1 VIGSLRATAPVKAM
15 VQPSATTLS
24 GHSSASQLSIS
35 SQVSR
40 SQSSDSRSSPSTTDT
55 GFSSP
60 PSDNAEGDDNGSS
73 EQEHDASDDVVTVDI
88 VPPSKLNGYILFGL
102 QGSKRLHSSKTR
114 LAQIDVN
121 VCKDDDSFFDEMKVQ
136 FQLLRGHIR
145 WIFSIW
151 IFQACEFVMVCSMP
165 FPS

>member
-1 VIGSLRATAPVKAM
+1 MAI
-15 VQPSATTLS
+15 VQPSVKNLA
-24 GHSSASQLSIS
+24 GHSSASRLSIS
-35 SQVSR
+35 SQMSR
-40 SQSSDSRSSPSTTDT
+40 SQSSDSRSSPSTTGT

-60 PSDNAEGDDNGSS
+60 PSDNADGDDNGSS
-73 EQEHDASDDVVTVDI
+73 EQEHDASDDAVTVDI
-88 VPPSKLNGYILFGL
+88 VPPSKLNGYILFGV

-136 FQLLRGHIR
+136 FQLLRGHFR

-151 IFQACEFVMVCSMP
+151 IFQACEFVMVRIIP
-165 FPS
+165 FTS